1 MMTLASLIVA
11 ALLEIGGD
19 AAIRHG
25 WVRSAWS
32 WLAFGGAA
40 LVAYGLAG
48 NATRALHFGQLMGLY
63 IAVFFVVSQL
73 ISFAVFDERPAASLT
88 LGGALI
94 VRAGEVVR
102 AGRTARRR
110 AGQDR

>member
-25 WVRSAWS
+25 LVRSAWS
-32 WLAFGGAA
+32 AWPWLAFGGAA
-40 LVAYGLAG
+40 LVAYGLAV

-94 VRAGEVVR
+94 VCGGLVIHL
-102 AGRTARRR
+102 GAR
-110 AGQDR
+110 

>member
-1 MMTLASLIVA
+1 MMTLASLIFA
-11 ALLEIGGD
+11 ALLEVGGD

-25 WVRSAWS
+25 LVRSAWS

-40 LVAYGLAG
+40 LVAYGLAV
-48 NATRALHFGQLMGLY
+48 NASRALHFGQLMGLY

-73 ISFAVFDERPAASLT
+73 VSFAVFDEQPSASLT

-94 VRAGEVVR
+94 VSGGLVIHL
-102 AGRTARRR
+102 GAR
-110 AGQDR
+110 